1 MLIFKN
7 YFRKTFTIKTIA
19 LAAVMLSLTI
29 VIVKFFNI
37 TMRIGISNKG
47 QMVIG
52 FGFLP
57 NVIFSFLYGPIWGLI
72 FGVSSDIILFILKP
86 GFYDIFHAIQ
96 KPIVGF
102 LSGIFGMI
110 YIFIRT
116 IEVTRK
122 QQWLYFLI
130 TQFFLISLVV
140 IIYLVIFVFKFYYFV
155 SSTQKLFERKWEL
168 IYQVIFATITIFLFL
183 IIEIIIC
190 YNFCKI
196 NSDNKDL
203 KLLFVIIFLQLL
215 ITICTSWILSPLSNW
230 FWYKIPW
237 DLSLMPRLIKETI
250 LMPIRI
256 FLYYSLLK
264 VLFKIH
270 FEKYYFNCK
279 FALYLRE

>member
-1 MLIFKN
+1 MSISKN

-19 LAAVMLSLTI
+19 LASVMLSLTI

-37 TMRIGISNKG
+37 TIRVGVSDKG
-47 QMVIG
+47 QMVVG

-72 FGVSSDIILFILKP
+72 FGISSDIILFILRP
-86 GFYDIFHAIQ
+86 GLYDIFHAIQ

-110 YIFIRT
+110 YIFSRT
-116 IEVTRK
+116 IEIKRK
-122 QQWLYFLI
+122 QQWFYFLI
-130 TQFFLISLVV
+130 TQLLLILLVLV
-140 IIYLVIFVFKFYYFV
+140 IYLVLFVFKFYYFV
-155 SSTQKLFERKWEL
+155 SSTQKLLGREWAL
-168 IYQVIFATITIFLFL
+168 IYQIIFAIIIGFLF
-183 IIEIIIC
+183 IFIEIIVC
-190 YNFCKI
+190 YNFCKV

-203 KLLFVIIFLQLL
+203 KLLFVIIFLQLSV
-215 ITICTSWILSPLSNW
+215 TICTSWILSPLSNW

-237 DLSLMPRLIKETI
+237 TFSLIPRLIKETI

-256 FLYYSLLK
+256 FLYYSILK

-270 FEKYYFNCK
+270 FEKYYFNCR
-279 FALYLRE
+279 FSIYLKE